1 MLSFAEEIC
10 LLALDEESGKFI
22 IPSKDVVLHTVL
34 IGAALIE
41 LSFLKRI
48 DTDQDDIHLL
58 DSTPTGNPVL
68 DLVLDYI
75 TRMNLDEYKIYHCL
89 KILTPK
95 AKELEEKAIDEL
107 LKKKILKKV
116 DKKFLWISG
125 GQRYPV
131 IDNKEI
137 ENVETR
143 LKEII
148 LSDEIPEPREAVLI
162 SLVNACDLFKEIL
175 SPKEL
180 ARCKERIENLS
191 KLELVSRE
199 ILNQISHARQE
210 AVSKLKKNII

>member
-10 LLALDEESGKFI
+10 LLALDEESGKFT

-58 DSTPTGNPVL
+58 DSTPTGNSVL
-68 DLVLDYI
+68 DTVLDYV
-75 TRMNLDEYKIYHCL
+75 TRMNLDGYKIYHCL

-95 AKELEEKAIDEL
+95 AKELEEKAINEL
-107 LKKKILKKV
+107 LKKKILEKV
-116 DKKFLWISG
+116 DKKFLWISA

-131 IDNKEI
+131 IDNKKI

-162 SLVNACDLFKEIL
+162 SLVHACDLFKEIL

-180 ARCKERIENLS
+180 TRSKERIENLS

-210 AVSKLKKNII
+210 TVSKLKKNII